1 MRRLKTYARST
12 MVSERLN
19 GIALMHVHQ
28 EIVLDIE
35 KVIDLFFTKNIRLAF
50 T

>member
-1 MRRLKTYARST
+1 MRRLKNYACST

-28 EIVLDIE
+28 EIVPDTE
-35 KVIDLFFTKNIRLAF
+35 KVIELYGGQNSQLNFT
-50 T
+50 